1 MKELG
6 DLDQSKK
13 PGFFKRHIQGLGDH
27 KVENYLTHIWA
38 NNKKYNG
45 IGSLPPPRQPRN
57 ANSPILLGKVMK
69 LKN

>member
-1 MKELG
+1 MRELG
-6 DLDQSKK
+6 DLVQSKK

-45 IGSLPPPRQPRN
+45 TFTTPPP
-57 ANSPILLGKVMK
+57 S
-69 LKN
+69 